1 MPGMT
6 LQEFVASLPSEHEE
20 FCVLT
25 TDEILE
31 WAARERMLEKAV
43 EVAVT
48 YHADGMIAKAEE
60 ERLPVLVDRK
70 QLIALGVKG
79 MCSRM
84 SKPCRQYNLFRDGN
98 MWCATR
104 PDFINLQESP
114 AGFGTTPR
122 DALAALIEDEQEER
136 RDGLTSTA

>member
-1 MPGMT
+1 MT

-48 YHADGMIAKAEE
+48 YHADGLIVRAE
-60 ERLPVLVDRK
+60 ERLPVMVDRK
-70 QLIALGVKG
+70 QLIALGVK
-79 MCSRM
+79 RAY
-84 SKPCRQYNLFRDGN
+84 KEAEKETLQYPL
-98 MWCATR
+98 
-104 PDFINLQESP
+104 L
-114 AGFGTTPR
+114 
-122 DALAALIEDEQEER
+122 LAAPADEVPADLRAIREWR
-136 RDGLTSTA
+136 GL

>member
-60 ERLPVLVDRK
+60 ERLPVL
-70 QLIALGVKG
+70 
-79 MCSRM
+79 
-84 SKPCRQYNLFRDGN
+84 
-98 MWCATR
+98 
-104 PDFINLQESP
+104 
-114 AGFGTTPR
+114 
-122 DALAALIEDEQEER
+122 AALCQPGQTLGGAVGATDGEEPC
-136 RDGLTSTA
+136 